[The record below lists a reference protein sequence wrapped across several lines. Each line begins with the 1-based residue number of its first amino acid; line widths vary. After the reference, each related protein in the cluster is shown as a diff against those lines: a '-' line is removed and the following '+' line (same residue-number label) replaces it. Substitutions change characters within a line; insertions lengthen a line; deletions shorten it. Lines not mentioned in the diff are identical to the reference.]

1 MGPIMT
7 DLFADPDRKT
17 DADTPFTPHTSHWGV
32 FSARM
37 KDGELEV
44 RQHPGD
50 PDPNDIIRNFPTA
63 LRHRARIA
71 QPMVRR
77 GWLENGPGPD
87 DRRGRDEYVPLSW
100 DEAFDLLGGELKRIR
115 DAHGPAAV
123 FGGSYGWASAGRFH
137 HAQSQIHRFLNTAMG
152 GYLRSINTYS
162 SGASQPLTPHII
174 GDYEDLTKRNV
185 SWEQIADHSEIVIAF
200 GGMALKNAM
209 VAGGSISKHVER
221 GCMAR
226 AAARGCEFLL
236 VGPLREDLP
245 EEARAEWISANPASD
260 TALMMGIVHTLVVEG
275 LHDAAFLERY
285 TVG

>member
-1 MGPIMT
+1 MMT
-7 DLFADPDRKT
+7 DLRMPEA
-17 DADTPFTPHTSHWGV
+17 DADTRFTPHTSHWGV

-50 PDPNDIIRNFPTA
+50 PDPNEIIQNFPAA

-87 DRRGRDEYVPLSW
+87 DRRGRDQYVPLSW

-115 DAHGPAAV
+115 DDHGPAAV

-185 SWEQIADHSEIVIAF
+185 SWEQIAEHSEIVIAF
-200 GGMALKNAM
+200 GRDGAEERDGRRRQHQQACRARLHGARRRARLRVPAGRPPALRPP
-209 VAGGSISKHVER
+209 GR
-221 GCMAR
+221 GQGRM
-226 AAARGCEFLL
+226 
-236 VGPLREDLP
+236 DLGQ
-245 EEARAEWISANPASD
+245 SC
-260 TALMMGIVHTLVVEG
+260 
-275 LHDAAFLERY
+275 
-285 TVG
+285 